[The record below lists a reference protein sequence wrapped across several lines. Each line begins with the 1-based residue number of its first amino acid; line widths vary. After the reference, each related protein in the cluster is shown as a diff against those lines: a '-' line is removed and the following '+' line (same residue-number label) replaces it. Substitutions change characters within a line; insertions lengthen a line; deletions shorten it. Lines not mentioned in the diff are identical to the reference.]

1 MIACINNQLT
11 KLKTYRASSTLKKL
25 FSKITKSILSS
36 PSDLPYY
43 TRLRD
48 FEKQNRILHRNDIYG
63 SGPPCHVAAVET
75 TALIKQYCGESIL
88 DIGCGVGTYINELN
102 KFGFKCTGIEYNL
115 QYVEKCRSQGLVVK
129 HMNAEKLNF
138 DDNSFDSVLMIEV
151 LEHLEDPQQ
160 ALMEAFRVSKLNII
174 ISVPNIDVLPIM
186 SKYQVVPWHLLEAT
200 HVNFFTPVI
209 LDNLLK
215 KISGKTMVQTYGHFA
230 PWVTEQILHMN
241 IFGVIHK
248 I

>member
-1 MIACINNQLT
+1 MITHINYYLAKLKASRASGTLT
-11 KLKTYRASSTLKKL
+11 KL
-25 FSKITKSILSS
+25 FSRKIKSLLSS

-43 TRLRD
+43 THLRA
-48 FEKQNRILHRNDIYG
+48 FEEQNRILHRNDIYG
-63 SGPPCHVAAVET
+63 SGPPSHVASVET
-75 TALIKQYCGESIL
+75 TEFIKKYCGGSIL
-88 DIGCGVGTYINELN
+88 DIGCGVGASMNELK

-138 DDNSFDSVLMIEV
+138 DDNSFDTTLIIEV
-151 LEHLEDPQQ
+151 LEHVEDPQQ
-160 ALMEAFRVSKLNII
+160 VLMEAFRVSKLNII

-186 SKYQVVPWHLLEAT
+186 SKYKVVPWHLLEAT

-215 KISGKTMVQTYGHFA
+215 KISDKTIVQTSGQFA
-230 PWVTEQILHMN
+230 PWVTEQIMHMH
-241 IFGVIHK
+241 ILGIIYK

>member
-1 MIACINNQLT
+1 MMI
-11 KLKTYRASSTLKKL
+11 KLLSKK
-25 FSKITKSILSS
+25 TKSTPSS

-43 TRLRD
+43 THLRA
-48 FEKQNRILHRNDIYG
+48 FENQERILHRNDIYG
-63 SGPPCHVAAVET
+63 GGPPSHVASVET
-75 TALIKQYCGESIL
+75 TALIKKYCGGSIL
-88 DIGCGVGTYINELN
+88 DIGCGVGAYMNELN

-115 QYVEKCRSQGLVVK
+115 QYVEKCQSQGLVVE
-129 HMNAEKLNF
+129 HMNAKKLNF
-138 DDNSFDSVLMIEV
+138 GDNSFDTVLMIEV
-151 LEHLEDPQQ
+151 LEHVEEPQQ
-160 ALMEAFRVSKLNII
+160 ALMEAFRVSTLNVI

-215 KISGKTMVQTYGHFA
+215 NISAKTTVQTYGQFA
-230 PWVTEQILHMN
+230 PWVTEQIIHMH
-241 IFGVIHK
+241 ILGVIHK